1 MGWWVEAGRVLRFT
15 LEKAYLAMNRQA
27 RMTLESILKE
37 KRRVV
42 AKGSVFLENTSVSL
56 NRTLVA
62 IWTVEAI
69 WRGLREKW
77 GPVIQTRRKAN
88 LVTKGQRLTELCL
101 CPNVLGKVEFP
112 QWSKWA
118 IKLGVWLRKYP
129 RKVCKEQ
136 PGCSWLLIIKRRKRE
151 REHVRQN
158 GSSERKWNWE
168 IWNILS
174 LSIL

>member
-1 MGWWVEAGRVLRFT
+1 MSRSWKSFEIHTWKSLSCHEQTSKDDSGKHPERKEESGSKRF
-15 LEKAYLAMNRQA
+15 
-27 RMTLESILKE
+27 
-37 KRRVV
+37 
-42 AKGSVFLENTSVSL
+42 SL
-56 NRTLVA
+56 
-62 IWTVEAI
+62 
-69 WRGLREKW
+69 LREYFSKPEQNA
-77 GPVIQTRRKAN
+77 GSNMNSRGHLKRSQREMRTCYSNPKESQPCY
-88 LVTKGQRLTELCL
+88 KGQRLTELCL

-136 PGCSWLLIIKRRKRE
+136 PGCSWFLIIKRRKRE

-168 IWNILS
+168 IWNVLS